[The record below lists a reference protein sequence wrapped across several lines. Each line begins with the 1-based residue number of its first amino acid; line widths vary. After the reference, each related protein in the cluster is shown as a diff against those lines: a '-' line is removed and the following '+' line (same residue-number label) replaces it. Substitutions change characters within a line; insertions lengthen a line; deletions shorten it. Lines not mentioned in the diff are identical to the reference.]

1 MVYKL
6 LNNGK
11 NFFFTH
17 DDVILAINFHFRA
30 GKLAEQHAV
39 ADFDIQRA
47 DFTVLALAR
56 ANGDND
62 AFRRLFGSAAG
73 EDDTRGGGS
82 FLTFDDHAIV
92 QRAEGS

>member
-1 MVYKL
+1 MVYEL

-11 NFFFTH
+11 NFFFAH
-17 DDVILAINFHFRA
+17 DDVILAIDFHFRA

-56 ANGDND
+56 AKIGLGRGAFKADNKN
-62 AFRRLFGSAAG
+62 FFKRMIIKRFYL
-73 EDDTRGGGS
+73 
-82 FLTFDDHAIV
+82 
-92 QRAEGS
+92 